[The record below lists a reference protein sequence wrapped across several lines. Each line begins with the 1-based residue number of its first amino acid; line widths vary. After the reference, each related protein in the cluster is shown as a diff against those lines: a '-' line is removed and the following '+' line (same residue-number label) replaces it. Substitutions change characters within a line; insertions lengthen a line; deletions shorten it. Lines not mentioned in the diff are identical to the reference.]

1 MINSETSFSYMMTMG
16 DDSKDP
22 GGHPPSSTKTMHDA
36 NLANEDK
43 SPDHVAPIIM
53 TEKHP
58 ITTVVVADDA
68 EQCSSSPPSPNPAD
82 DARVYPTGLRLLLLL
97 LSIYSVTILTA
108 LDMNIVATALP
119 SITDT
124 FHTVQNVGWYA
135 TAFRLCYCSFQF
147 LFGKAYTLFPAK
159 PVFLISNVIFLVGV
173 TVCGAA
179 GSDMVLIVGRAVAG
193 LGTAG
198 LMAGSAVVIVQAVPL
213 HRRPVFQGFQ
223 AGIEGVSVLAG
234 PLLGGV
240 LTQYVGWRWC
250 FWINLPLG
258 GVCLLFVFFCF
269 VENSSPPSLSPS
281 PSSREADN
289 DDERG
294 ILRRLF
300 DLDFVSNLLVI
311 ASLTCLFLALAW
323 AGVEY
328 AWDSAIIIGLLIG
341 FATLFI
347 VFLAYQHHRGD
358 AAVLPLRLFRAR
370 SVVATL
376 SYACLLNSAGN
387 VLDYYL
393 PTYFQ
398 AAHGYSPAQS
408 GYLMIPIILGGT
420 FGAIGQG
427 VGTSLSGRYGPFMLG
442 AAVSMC
448 IATGLIT
455 TCGRDT
461 SLAKLIV
468 YTAWSGLSYGSGI
481 CTNPIALQAVLPERD
496 VPIAMSTLLFVESLG
511 PAVAIAIAQVIF
523 TNELVRN
530 LAGIAG
536 LGSLDIQEMGLTQI
550 VDKVSA
556 AQRENVLVAIARSM
570 SPMWYLVLGLACTT
584 IFGAWFT
591 EWRSIK
597 KEDSDAAQT

>member
-1 MINSETSFSYMMTMG
+1 M
-16 DDSKDP
+16 
-22 GGHPPSSTKTMHDA
+22 
-36 NLANEDK
+36 
-43 SPDHVAPIIM
+43 
-53 TEKHP
+53 
-58 ITTVVVADDA
+58 
-68 EQCSSSPPSPNPAD
+68 
-82 DARVYPTGLRLLLLL
+82 GLRLFLIL
-97 LSIYSVTILTA
+97 LSIYAVTILTA
-108 LDMNIVATALP
+108 LDMNIIATALP

-179 GSDMVLIVGRAVAG
+179 GSDTVLIVGRAVAG

-258 GVCLLFVFFCF
+258 GVCLLFVLFCF
-269 VENSSPPSLSPS
+269 VENSSPPP
-281 PSSREADN
+281 PPREAD
-289 DDERG
+289 DDDRG
-294 ILRRLF
+294 ILRRFF
-300 DLDFVSNLLVI
+300 DLDFASNVLVI

-323 AGVEY
+323 ARVEY
-328 AWDSAIIIGLLIG
+328 PWDSATIIGLLIG

-358 AAVLPLRLFRAR
+358 AAVLPLRLFRTR

-455 TCGRDT
+455 TFGRDT

-511 PAVAIAIAQVIF
+511 PAVAIAVAQVIF

-530 LAGIAG
+530 LVGIAG

-550 VDKVSA
+550 VEKVSA